1 MIQIYE
7 KVLYAG
13 WADMDFNGH
22 MANRAF
28 LDKSGDVR
36 MMFFSENGLSGR
48 NMAKMRIGPVIKS
61 DKLEYFL
68 EIGLME
74 EIKCT
79 LILVGTSKDG
89 SRFKICNEFKKM
101 NGSLAARVTSVGG
114 WLDLKSRKLIAPPD
128 LVLKMMDKL
137 HKTEDFEQ
145 LPSSIRKT
153 P

>member
-1 MIQIYE
+1 MMPIYE

-61 DKLEYFL
+61 DELEYFR

-74 EIKCT
+74 EMRCT
-79 LILVGTSKDG
+79 LFLVGASQDG
-89 SRFKICNEFKKM
+89 SRFKICNEFEKM
-101 NGSLAARVTSVGG
+101 DGSLAARVTSVGG
-114 WLDLKSRKLIAPPD
+114 WLDLNSRKLIAPPD
-128 LVLKMMDKL
+128 LALETINKL
-137 HKTEDFEQ
+137 HRIEDFKQ
-145 LPSSIRKT
+145 LTSSIKKN
-153 P
+153 